1 VRARIPVCVSRCLC
15 GPGGHERNRGT
26 CADRGAVNWSRGRK
40 RAGASLGHA
49 LLRSST
55 LRARI
60 GVSVRF
66 SVCAKKAALRCGSS
80 GVHFQL
86 FKGLRTAK
94 RLQSALQVRG
104 QHSAR
109 VRPSAQVPEATATAW
124 QLAPPSGLFRPR
136 HLSTARAGRGARARA
151 SDTPSNGERTACSGI
166 GGVAPGVYKFGVQ
179 ARPERYLSHPLQVH
193 PAPRCHTQVPEKP

>member
-136 HLSTARAGRGARARA
+136 PARQPRGKGAGVRT
-151 SDTPSNGERTACSGI
+151 SDTPSDGHRAATARRLQRNRRT
-166 GGVAPGVYKFGVQ
+166 
-179 ARPERYLSHPLQVH
+179 
-193 PAPRCHTQVPEKP
+193 